1 MRPQILNS
9 WKTDWIL
16 KENRPEIEGE
26 NIQNSTRKSVDVMG
40 KSWQLSREITVEKT
54 CKKKKKLAKAGAE
67 TMQRPTCSKL
77 VNNQRR

>member
-1 MRPQILNS
+1 MKTRPQILNS

-40 KSWQLSREITVEKT
+40 KSWQLSREKTVEKT
-54 CKKKKKLAKAGAE
+54 CKKKK
-67 TMQRPTCSKL
+67 
-77 VNNQRR
+77 N